1 MSMSDLLK
9 VYCQCWLFLVCFL
22 WPKID
27 KKQNCTVVNCKW
39 PKCFFSVKAMYA
51 SPWVYSKFIR
61 YVKVF
66 QKVKRK
72 NKQKSDKE
80 WITVGHIPD
89 ALVEILFPLMNNLEK
104 SLDES
109 NNFWKPS
116 TTPEGKWVPGEGIEI
131 PCNYE
136 LSGPKIHKR
145 FVREKIKTVNVN
157 QA

>member
-1 MSMSDLLK
+1 
-9 VYCQCWLFLVCFL
+9 
-22 WPKID
+22 
-27 KKQNCTVVNCKW
+27 
-39 PKCFFSVKAMYA
+39 MYA

-72 NKQKSDKE
+72 NKQKLDKE

-109 NNFWKPS
+109 NNF
-116 TTPEGKWVPGEGIEI
+116 
-131 PCNYE
+131 
-136 LSGPKIHKR
+136 
-145 FVREKIKTVNVN
+145 
-157 QA
+157 

>member
-1 MSMSDLLK
+1 
-9 VYCQCWLFLVCFL
+9 
-22 WPKID
+22 
-27 KKQNCTVVNCKW
+27 
-39 PKCFFSVKAMYA
+39 MYA

-89 ALVEILFPLMNNLEK
+89 ALAEILFPLMNNLEK

-109 NNFWKPS
+109 NNF
-116 TTPEGKWVPGEGIEI
+116 
-131 PCNYE
+131 
-136 LSGPKIHKR
+136 
-145 FVREKIKTVNVN
+145 
-157 QA
+157 